1 MEFDTGRR
9 RFLEIAGTGAA
20 LSLAGCNAQQTDG
33 ETTGTAGSNGATVTV
48 AVQPDQEQMQQRED
62 EIRSQLESGNI
73 SQTEAQEQF
82 RTAQSELRSA
92 AVSSFEEQAAESG
105 LTIEDSIE
113 QFSVLLVS
121 GPATA
126 LIDAL
131 SFEMV
136 NGLLPAE
143 TFQQAKDQAT
153 TQTATDTPSN

>member
-33 ETTGTAGSNGATVTV
+33 ETTETTGSNGATVTV
-48 AVQPDQEQMQQRED
+48 AVQPDQEQLQQRED

-143 TFQQAKDQAT
+143 TFQQAKDQVT

>member
-33 ETTGTAGSNGATVTV
+33 ETTGTTGSGATVTV
-48 AVQPDQEQMQQRED
+48 AVQPDQEQLQQRED

-143 TFQQAKDQAT
+143 TFQQAKEQVT

>member
-33 ETTGTAGSNGATVTV
+33 ETTEAAGSNGATVTV
-48 AVQPDQEQMQQRED
+48 AVQPDQEQLQQRED

-143 TFQQAKDQAT
+143 TFQQAKDQVT
-153 TQTATDTPSN
+153 TQTATETSSN

>member
-33 ETTGTAGSNGATVTV
+33 ETTGTTGSGATVTV
-48 AVQPDQEQMQQRED
+48 AVQPDQEQLQQRED

-143 TFQQAKDQAT
+143 TFQQAKDQVT

>member
-1 MEFDTGRR
+1 MELDTGRR

-20 LSLAGCNAQQTDG
+20 LSLVGCNAQQTDG
-33 ETTGTAGSNGATVTV
+33 ETTGTTGSGATVTV
-48 AVQPDQEQMQQRED
+48 AVQPDQEQLQQRED

-143 TFQQAKDQAT
+143 TFQQAKDQVT

>member
-33 ETTGTAGSNGATVTV
+33 EATGTAGSGATVTV
-48 AVQPDQEQMQQRED
+48 AVQPDQEQLQQRED

-73 SQTEAQEQF
+73 SQTEAQQQF
-82 RTAQSELRSA
+82 RTAQSELRAA

-105 LTIEDSIE
+105 LTIDDSIE

-143 TFQQAKDQAT
+143 TFQQAKEQVT

>member
-1 MEFDTGRR
+1 M
-9 RFLEIAGTGAA
+9 
-20 LSLAGCNAQQTDG
+20 
-33 ETTGTAGSNGATVTV
+33 
-48 AVQPDQEQMQQRED
+48 
-62 EIRSQLESGNI
+62 
-73 SQTEAQEQF
+73 
-82 RTAQSELRSA
+82 
-92 AVSSFEEQAAESG
+92 SSFEEQAAESG